1 MKRDNTLEV
10 SYKERAAF
18 YVSEH
23 PPDEVP
29 GPESGSHASTLH
41 HTTQAEVAQARLPP
55 LQCLPLDGRGHGH
68 PHRFVQMRTGAI
80 HHIPALDVRTD
91 IGVAVFLEACGQVG
105 HGDPVAAPDV
115 DPAQK
120 RRVARAHRDRGSM

>member
-29 GPESGSHASTLH
+29 GPESGPHELPPD
-41 HTTQAEVAQARLPP
+41 TTQAGVYNVTFVASYDTADHQPPGSLP
-55 LQCLPLDGRGHGH
+55 GFR
-68 PHRFVQMRTGAI
+68 I
-80 HHIPALDVRTD
+80 
-91 IGVAVFLEACGQVG
+91 
-105 HGDPVAAPDV
+105 
-115 DPAQK
+115 
-120 RRVARAHRDRGSM
+120 

>member
-29 GPESGSHASTLH
+29 GPESGPHELPPD
-41 HTTQAEVAQARLPP
+41 TTQAERAAMHPERCDLEWPY
-55 LQCLPLDGRGHGH
+55 CRGGW
-68 PHRFVQMRTGAI
+68 
-80 HHIPALDVRTD
+80 
-91 IGVAVFLEACGQVG
+91 IG
-105 HGDPVAAPDV
+105 
-115 DPAQK
+115 
-120 RRVARAHRDRGSM
+120 